1 MTSHARRY
9 LNWPMWLECALGPAT
24 AIALMHKLGVTHP
37 PAAGVSLMLL
47 SSPQIANWRYIWT
60 PLLAGN
66 ATCIVLAIAINNL
79 SSRRQY
85 PIYW

>member
-1 MTSHARRY
+1 
-9 LNWPMWLECALGPAT
+9 MWLECALGPAT

-47 SSPQIANWRYIWT
+47 SSPQIANWRYLWT

-66 ATCIVLAIAINNL
+66 ATCIVLAIAINYL